1 MDLYGLPSYD
11 EIDPTPFVA
20 LTYILLFGIMFGD
33 LGQGLLVSV
42 TGYLM
47 WKLKRMPLGRILI
60 PCGIS
65 SAVFGMVFGSVF
77 GFEHWLDPMYQA
89 MGFAEKPIEVMQ
101 PSTTNVII
109 YSAVGIG
116 IFLMLAAILINI
128 YSSVKR
134 KHWENAFFGFNGVAG
149 LIFYGGIVVGFG
161 GQVVFGWQI
170 VTPLYIVLVIALPL
184 LASLFPGGSGRSG
197 GKAGPT
203 GNRKA
208 GAVSLCRISLKF
220 LNFFSAMPA
229 TPFPSC
235 GWAPLF
241 WCMLA

>member
-1 MDLYGLPSYD
+1 MGFPPMTRSIPLLLLL
-11 EIDPTPFVA
+11 

-89 MGFAEKPIEVMQ
+89 MGFAEKPIEVME

-134 KHWENAFFGFNGVAG
+134 NIGKTPS
-149 LIFYGGIVVGFG
+149 LGI
-161 GQVVFGWQI
+161 
-170 VTPLYIVLVIALPL
+170 
-184 LASLFPGGSGRSG
+184 
-197 GKAGPT
+197 
-203 GNRKA
+203 
-208 GAVSLCRISLKF
+208 
-220 LNFFSAMPA
+220 
-229 TPFPSC
+229 
-235 GWAPLF
+235 
-241 WCMLA
+241 